1 MLIIYHDI
9 AMRGVLSTWIL
20 WAIVVVVVTA
30 QAPGDEDV
38 LCTETLP
45 SIGQNVIVDPPNVKP
60 LMDSSHYEDLLPPA
74 ATSDPPVWQ
83 EVDNDNNNPTGLVS
97 SVSYVFIICL

>member
-20 WAIVVVVVTA
+20 WAIVVVMVTA

-38 LCTETLP
+38 LCTELLP
-45 SIGQNVIVDPPNVKP
+45 SIGQNVIVYPPNVKP
-60 LMDSSHYEDLLPPA
+60 LMDSSHYEDLLLPA
-74 ATSDPPVWQ
+74 ATSVPPVWQ
-83 EVDNDNNNPTGLVS
+83 EVDNDNNNPAGLAS
-97 SVSYVFIICL
+97 SVSYAFINSL

>member
-1 MLIIYHDI
+1 
-9 AMRGVLSTWIL
+9 MRGVLSTWIL

-38 LCTETLP
+38 LCTEMLP
-45 SIGQNVIVDPPNVKP
+45 SIGRNVIVNPPNVKP
-60 LMDSSHYEDLLPPA
+60 LMDSSHYEDLLLPA

-83 EVDNDNNNPTGLVS
+83 QVDNDNNNQIGLAT
-97 SVSYVFIICL
+97 SVSYAFIITL